1 MILVDFR
8 RLSGFNPAI
17 EKGCTAPIPA
27 IQVPYIFRV
36 DDQGPMKQKKKKKR
50 ERERREEVLNPR
62 KSLLF
67 CLLLS
72 V

>member
-36 DDQGPMKQKKKKKR
+36 DDQGIMKKKKEKKK
-50 ERERREEVLNPR
+50 REEVLNSHVKPVVLP
-62 KSLLF
+62 S
-67 CLLLS
+67 S
-72 V
+72 

>member
-36 DDQGPMKQKKKKKR
+36 DDQGIMKKKKKKKKKKR
-50 ERERREEVLNPR
+50 EEVLNSHVKPVVLP
-62 KSLLF
+62 S
-67 CLLLS
+67 S
-72 V
+72 

>member
-36 DDQGPMKQKKKKKR
+36 DDQGIMKKKKKR
-50 ERERREEVLNPR
+50 SSELPC
-62 KSLLF
+62 KTCCSTFLLVQK
-67 CLLLS
+67 L
-72 V
+72 